1 MGYGVYYRTDGKLDI
16 SGYIF
21 QYDPGYGKSFLVRK
35 VDKGGEKSPFQR
47 VKMPDNFSIYNESHD
62 ITITVENDHHII
74 RVDGEVVFDFQ
85 DDTFS
90 SGMPGF
96 RTWGNS
102 DVSFHDVVV
111 YGLQ

>member
-1 MGYGVYYRTDGKLDI
+1 
-16 SGYIF
+16 
-21 QYDPGYGKSFLVRK
+21 
-35 VDKGGEKSPFQR
+35 
-47 VKMPDNFSIYNESHD
+47 MPDNFFIYNESHD
-62 ITITVENDHHII
+62 ITITVENDHHVI

-96 RTWGNS
+96 RTWGHSNVS
-102 DVSFHDVVV
+102 FSNVSFHDVVV